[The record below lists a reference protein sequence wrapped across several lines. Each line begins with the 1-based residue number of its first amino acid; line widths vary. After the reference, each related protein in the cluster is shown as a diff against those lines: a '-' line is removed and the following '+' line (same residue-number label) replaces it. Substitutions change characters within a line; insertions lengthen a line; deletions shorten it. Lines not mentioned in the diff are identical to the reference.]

1 MKNFLSKI
9 LLVVMMLV
17 LALSVVGCKK
27 NKDKNKESTKEPT
40 SQVEST
46 PESLPEVVP
55 PVDTHPVQPVEGVDV
70 SVLLDLF
77 NPVLGNEYATIEF
90 SMAMD
95 LASGNF
101 QTNMVADVVAHVK
114 NTDKGYDLIAT
125 VEMEQSVDE
134 EGEEYDYEES
144 ITVKV
149 LYVDGMLVL
158 GQAYDGEDME
168 YVKSEVGNV
177 NDLLTMVNT
186 MIASDPEMKDAYTQA
201 MPAIEELLAVLDEA
215 DLTRVTI
222 DKTIDVKAI
231 AEEIIAYISANEET
245 DLYTW
250 ILRDILGINPTDTA
264 KVTALENEILAI
276 GANDPTMAQVLDRV
290 VALLNSKLPQD
301 AQINLKEIID
311 AIQAEI
317 GITTAEVVEMLN
329 HEMFCEEVWD
339 DELQD
344 VVEVCHE
351 ELFLP
356 APEAGVTIYD
366 YFYTLINTIKLNDLL
381 GEQFASFQELCEFLK
396 GGLQATTFGQLF
408 DSVMGN
414 ITHRHFDYEYVGEG
428 NGDTIWNEYG
438 YQYVGAGNGDYLE
451 MEIDYMAE
459 FKEFVATLDIEKID
473 VVLGYDH
480 DNYGRPT
487 ELNVKVDFDVT
498 AFDDRATQ
506 VIDVEVKFTYTKP
519 DVEFV
524 LSADILAN
532 AGDLSEMMGGS
543 AEKQPY

>member
-524 LSADILAN
+524 ISADILAN

>member
-95 LASGNF
+95 LASGDF
-101 QTNMVADVVAHVK
+101 QNNIVADVVAHVK

-125 VEMEQSVDE
+125 VEIEQSVDE
-134 EGEEYDYEES
+134 EGEEYDYDRAL
-144 ITVKV
+144 TVKV

-158 GQAYDGEDME
+158 GSAYDGEDME
-168 YVKSEVGNV
+168 YAKSEVGNV
-177 NDLLTMVNT
+177 NDLLTMVNA

-201 MPAIEELLAVLDEA
+201 MPVIEELLAVLDEA

-264 KVTALENEILAI
+264 KVTALENEILAL

-311 AIQAEI
+311 AIQSEI

-408 DSVMGN
+408 DSVMAN
-414 ITHRHFDYEYVGEG
+414 VTHRHFDYEYVGDG

-451 MEIDYMAE
+451 MEIDYMEE
-459 FKEFVATLDIEKID
+459 FKEVVANLDIEKID

-524 LSADILAN
+524 ISADILAN
-532 AGDLSEMMGGS
+532 AGDLSDMMGGS
-543 AEKQPY
+543 AGKQPY